1 MSNSLSDKQRL
12 TELEQQ
18 MFRLVKLLHEYKSQT
33 DEKILIAQSQIVA
46 MTSALQNLNGAMEHM
61 AAAAALSI
69 DARLEMEN
77 PH

>member
-1 MSNSLSDKQRL
+1 VSNSLSDKQRL

>member
-12 TELEQQ
+12 IEVEQQ

-33 DEKILIAQSQIVA
+33 DEKMLVMQSQLVGL
-46 MTSALQNLNGAMEHM
+46 TSALENLNGAMEHM

>member
-1 MSNSLSDKQRL
+1 
-12 TELEQQ
+12 
-18 MFRLVKLLHEYKSQT
+18 LHEYKSQT